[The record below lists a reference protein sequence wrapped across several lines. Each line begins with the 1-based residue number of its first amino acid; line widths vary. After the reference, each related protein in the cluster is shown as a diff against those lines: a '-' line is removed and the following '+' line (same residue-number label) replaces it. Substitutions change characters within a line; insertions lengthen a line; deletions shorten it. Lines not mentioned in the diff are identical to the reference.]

1 MISYEEIKIKHLVKS
16 IKTGLNPRSNF
27 VLGEGENYYVTTKN
41 LDGLNVVL
49 DDRCDNVTDNALRKI
64 NARSD
69 LRTHDIL
76 FSGIGTIGRT
86 AIV

>member
-1 MISYEEIKIKHLVKS
+1 MISHEEIKIKHLVQS

-49 DDRCDNVTDNALRKI
+49 DDGNGLKVIKGGKI
-64 NARSD
+64 AFISIKED
-69 LRTHDIL
+69 E
-76 FSGIGTIGRT
+76 
-86 AIV
+86 